1 MATRLLV
8 VGDLHGKTDVLFRL
22 IESEKPDG
30 ILGVG
35 DWGDAG
41 QIAPETW
48 ADLLDRVPVAT
59 VFGNHDD
66 IALLIRLQN
75 RDGSPVLL
83 GQGEVRPFCGVTA
96 AGVGTGERVLRPLEK
111 SVREF
116 CGLTLAGVSGIW
128 AKSHKKPY
136 WVTDDDV
143 ENWAKQIQT
152 AAPNIDI
159 LLTHGC
165 PVGIVDATGFGKPG
179 GQKCFLRLLQAVRP
193 RIYCCGH
200 LHVPQTRTISDPPC
214 VAFNTGELPRGN
226 YVRIEKSDFGELS
239 SQLCRLPLDDDPAP

>member
-8 VGDLHGKTDVLFRL
+8 VGDLHGKTDALFRL

-30 ILGVG
+30 VLGVG
-35 DWGDAG
+35 DWGDEG

-66 IALLIRLQN
+66 IALLTRLQN

-83 GQGEVRPFCGVTA
+83 AQAE
-96 AGVGTGERVLRPLEK
+96 
-111 SVREF
+111 VREF